1 MEHQRLLSLKQ
12 VEEST
17 TQNSEKMKTL
27 SSDQQSELK
36 NVRSQLVQSDME
48 AWKFLLEFHRIS
60 DQDIKEILGWNG

>member
-60 DQDIKEILGWNG
+60 DQDIKPLPALSL